1 MDKAKIKGAF
11 KSKTIW
17 FALALAVLTWV
28 QTTMQASGLDSGD
41 LAVVGYV
48 ISAVVVWL
56 RSVTSVPLASKA
68 S

>member
-1 MDKAKIKGAF
+1 MNKAKIKGAF
-11 KSKTIW
+11 KSKTVW

-28 QTTMQASGLDSGD
+28 QTTIQSSGLDSGD

-48 ISAVVVWL
+48 ISAVIVWL
-56 RSVTSVPLASKA
+56 RSVTKVSLETKS

>member
-1 MDKAKIKGAF
+1 MDKVKGALR
-11 KSKTIW
+11 SKTVW